1 MLKSPVFTLVVGLMV
16 GLALGYVL
24 AERESIPPHAERP
37 ATSQGNLPPGHPP
50 IDQSQSESQNPG
62 KDDSELA
69 QQSASLRAMLQKN
82 PNDAKVLASLGNLY
96 YDHSRWPEAKGWYE
110 RALKVAPDDT
120 DVMTDMAV
128 VERNLGA
135 HEEALQTLDRALKID
150 PHHWQALYNKVI
162 ILNFDLH
169 RPQEAAA
176 VLDELEGLRKDHPE
190 IPDLSSL
197 KAQIAG
203 KG

>member
-24 AERESIPPHAERP
+24 AERESIPPPAERP
-37 ATSQGNLPPGHPP
+37 TVSQSNLPPGHPP
-50 IDQSQSESQNPG
+50 VDESGTQNPAT
-62 KDDSELA
+62 DDSELA
-69 QQSASLRAMLQKN
+69 RDSASLRAMLQKN

-96 YDHSRWPEAKGWYE
+96 YDNKRWPEAKDWYQ
-110 RALKVAPDDT
+110 RALKVAPNDA

-128 VERNLGA
+128 VERNLGS
-135 HEEALQTLDRALKID
+135 HEQALKTLDRVLQID
-150 PHHWQALYNKVI
+150 PNHWQALYNKAI

-169 RPQEAAA
+169 QHQKAAA
-176 VLDELEGLRKDHPE
+176 VVDQLEKMRANNPA

-197 KAQIAG
+197 KADIAG